1 MKGAQIY
8 QKFCSPPCISSYSR
22 RVLPLHSHKSVL
34 IDCEQ
39 FLPAVRRSCLNLQLH
54 KIQGFTMLTNDEA
67 HWSTFHCTTN
77 KIWTKQGVWNL
88 MAVLIWLL
96 CWLEQIDCFSEIMAL
111 SLGARKTGQMVLY
124 QAPCSSLCPAD
135 TFFCWIYML
144 PYNYCL
150 LESFSQG
157 ALFGFVNMYYLSC
170 PVKCCTK
177 PAFSYLPSLTFQ

>member
-77 KIWTKQGVWNL
+77 KIWPKQGVWNL

-96 CWLEQIDCFSEIMAL
+96 CWLEQIDCFSEMTEWGLTKLAEWFSIELLVHSA
-111 SLGARKTGQMVLY
+111 QNVQ
-124 QAPCSSLCPAD
+124 QAPCSTLCPAN
-135 TFFCWIYML
+135 TSLL
-144 PYNYCL
+144 PP
-150 LESFSQG
+150 SFAGST
-157 ALFGFVNMYYLSC
+157 M
-170 PVKCCTK
+170 
-177 PAFSYLPSLTFQ
+177 

>member
-67 HWSTFHCTTN
+67 HLSTFPLYYKQNMNEAGCMEFNGGADMTALLVGTN
-77 KIWTKQGVWNL
+77 
-88 MAVLIWLL
+88 WLL
-96 CWLEQIDCFSEIMAL
+96 LRNNGSLVGGSQNWPNGSL
-111 SLGARKTGQMVLY
+111 SG
-124 QAPCSSLCPAD
+124 SLFNP
-135 TFFCWIYML
+135 
-144 PYNYCL
+144 
-150 LESFSQG
+150 
-157 ALFGFVNMYYLSC
+157 LSC
-170 PVKCCTK
+170 RHLLLLDLHA
-177 PAFSYLPSLTFQ
+177 AF